1 MNAKRILAA
10 ALSLTLALGLTACSG
25 GTSAEETPEE
35 VLAKA
40 QQAMEEVKSMGYDM
54 DMTMTMEAD
63 GLDEP
68 LEILTTYQVDTT
80 MDPLAVK
87 ANMEID
93 MGELGGSTQMQIY
106 LVEQDG
112 SYQIATGT
120 VGEDGQTTW
129 QTGVTDSLT
138 GMEQLDGKAAM
149 DVYLSSSQ
157 SFTQGAT
164 ETVNG
169 VEATRYD
176 GVIAGAD
183 LEEVLEASGTL
194 EQLDGLG
201 LGDVDGLLT
210 DLADLPIS
218 IWIAKDTYY
227 PVQYEMDMAAMMQTM
242 LEKSMGSEL
251 DDLGMTISQLTTKM
265 TTRDFNNIPEIQ
277 IPSEAM
283 AG

>member
-1 MNAKRILAA
+1 MNVKRILAA

-149 DVYLSSSQ
+149 DVYLSSAQ

>member
-149 DVYLSSSQ
+149 DVYLSSAQ

-201 LGDVDGLLT
+201 LGDVDVLLT

>member
-149 DVYLSSSQ
+149 DVYLSSAQ

-194 EQLDGLG
+194 DQLDGLG

>member
-25 GTSAEETPEE
+25 GTSAGETPEE
-35 VLAKA
+35 VLAKS

-63 GLDEP
+63 GLDEA

-80 MDPLAVK
+80 MDPLAVN

-129 QTGVTDSLT
+129 HT

-149 DVYLSSSQ
+149 DVYLSSAK
-157 SFTQGAT
+157 SFTQGDT

-169 VEATRYD
+169 TEATRYD
-176 GVIAGAD
+176 GIIAGAD
-183 LEEVLEASGTL
+183 LEEVLKASGTL

-201 LGDVDGLLT
+201 LGDMSSMLT

-242 LEKSMGSEL
+242 LEKSMGS
-251 DDLGMTISQLTTKM
+251 DVADLGMTISQLTMKM
-265 TTRDFNNIPEIQ
+265 TMRDFNNIPEIQ

>member
-149 DVYLSSSQ
+149 DVYLSSAQ

-251 DDLGMTISQLTTKM
+251 ADLGMTISQLTTKM

>member
-149 DVYLSSSQ
+149 DVYLSSAQ

-277 IPSEAM
+277 ISSEAM

>member
-1 MNAKRILAA
+1 MNVKRILAA

-25 GTSAEETPEE
+25 DTSAEETPEE

-149 DVYLSSSQ
+149 DVYLSSAQ

>member
-25 GTSAEETPEE
+25 GTSAGETPEE

-63 GLDEP
+63 GLDEA

-149 DVYLSSSQ
+149 DVYLSSAK
-157 SFTQGAT
+157 SFTQGTT
-164 ETVNG
+164 ETING
-169 VEATRYD
+169 TEATRYD

-183 LEEVLEASGTL
+183 LEEVLETSGTL

-201 LGDVDGLLT
+201 LGDMSSMLT

-242 LEKSMGSEL
+242 LEKSMGS
-251 DDLGMTISQLTTKM
+251 DVADLGMTISQLTTKM
-265 TTRDFNNIPEIQ
+265 TLRDFNNIPEIQ

>member
-149 DVYLSSSQ
+149 DVYLSSAQ

>member
-1 MNAKRILAA
+1 MNVKRILAA

-149 DVYLSSSQ
+149 DVYLSSAQ

-251 DDLGMTISQLTTKM
+251 ADLGMTISQLTTKM